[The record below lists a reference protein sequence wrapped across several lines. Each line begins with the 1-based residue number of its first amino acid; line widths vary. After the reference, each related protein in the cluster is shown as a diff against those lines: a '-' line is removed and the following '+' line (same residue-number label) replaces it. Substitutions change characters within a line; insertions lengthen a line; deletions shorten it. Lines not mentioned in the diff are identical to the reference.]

1 VKDAAGPARA
11 PAELDELALELIRSA
26 ARFTRL
32 AGRVPGVAYSA
43 VAWRVLS
50 DLEADGPVRVSA
62 LAEQQRVAQP
72 TMTALLRRL
81 EGEGWVVRDPDPDD
95 GRATLVRTTP
105 AGLAALDGY
114 RRAAAGRIRPSLA
127 RLSADERRT
136 LVRAARLM
144 QRLGDSI

>member
-1 VKDAAGPARA
+1 MKDAAGPARA

>member
-1 VKDAAGPARA
+1 MTDEAGPT
-11 PAELDELALELIRSA
+11 PIPGELDGLALELIRSA

-50 DLEADGPVRVSA
+50 DLEADGPARVSA

-72 TMTALLRRL
+72 TMTALVQRL
-81 EGEGWVVRDPDPDD
+81 EGEGWVVRGPDPDD
-95 GRATLVRTTP
+95 GRATLVRATP
-105 AGLAALDGY
+105 TGLEALGGY

-127 RLSADERRT
+127 GLSADERET
-136 LVRAARLM
+136 LARAARLL
-144 QRLGDSI
+144 QRLGDGI